1 MNTKEPLKA
10 PLKTPLKTP
19 LKPSKSAIINIAAK
33 TANTP
38 AIGENDIKKHV
49 KNDSRQLC
57 TLRLVLGDQLNP
69 HHSWFRT
76 VDKSVIY
83 AFMELRQ
90 ETDYVLHHAQKI
102 LAIFAGLRD
111 FAAQLK
117 AAGHRVHYITID
129 DTANLPTITDNL
141 RALLSHY
148 QATAFEYQA
157 PDEWRLDVQLAD
169 FAKSLPKLLSV
180 TTPVKSQMVD
190 SEHFF
195 TTRDETALLFGDRK
209 KWLMETFYRQMRV
222 KHGVLIEEGTKPPK
236 PIGGQWNFDAEN
248 RKAWPGLPLAPSDIR
263 LLNGKSE
270 RKVHDHTALWTT
282 IVKAGV
288 KSFGE
293 PSAAKFGWPLNR
305 AQALTQ
311 LDVFIAQVLPNF
323 GDFED
328 AMSSK
333 EWRLFHSLLSFS
345 MNVKMLNP
353 REVVTKAEA
362 AGRSGAAPLA
372 AVEGF
377 IRQILGWRE
386 FMRGFYWAK
395 MQDSLPASYADNN
408 YFNHQMPLP
417 KWFWTG
423 KTQMRCMAAAIGQS
437 LEQAYAHHIQRLM
450 LIGNFALLAGVNPKE
465 LHHWYLGIYID
476 AFEWVE
482 LPNTVGMSQFADGG
496 LLATKPYVSSAAYI
510 DRMSDYCKG
519 CHYDK
524 KLREDTP
531 SKKACPFNALYW
543 DFHVKHADK
552 LANNPRIGMVYQ
564 QLKKMDAG
572 KIEALQTQAKSLRER
587 LDQL

>member
-1 MNTKEPLKA
+1 MTK
-10 PLKTPLKTP
+10 KT
-19 LKPSKSAIINIAAK
+19 
-33 TANTP
+33 
-38 AIGENDIKKHV
+38 
-49 KNDSRQLC
+49 
-57 TLRLVLGDQLNP
+57 TLRLILGDQLNP
-69 HHSWFRT
+69 LHSWFSAKVAK
-76 VDKSVIY
+76 VDDNVIY
-83 AFMELRQ
+83 TLMELRQ

-102 LAIFAGLRD
+102 LAIFAGMRD

-117 AAGHRVHYITID
+117 AAGRSVHYLAID
-129 DTANLPTITDNL
+129 DAANLPSITDNL
-141 RALLSHY
+141 NLLIAKY
-148 QATAFEYQA
+148 KATKFEYQA
-157 PDEWRLDVQLAD
+157 PDEWRLDVQMAEY
-169 FAKSLPKLLSV
+169 AKSLSKAGQVSA
-180 TTPVKSQMVD
+180 QMFD

-195 TTRDETALLFGDRK
+195 TSRDEVALQFGERK

-222 KHGVLIEEGTKPPK
+222 KHGVLIEEGSKPPK
-236 PIGGQWNFDAEN
+236 PLGDQWNFDAEN
-248 RKAWPGLPLAPSDIR
+248 RKAWPGSPALPADIR
-263 LLNGKSE
+263 VVNADLKRTTHNHS
-270 RKVHDHTALWTT
+270 ALWAT

-293 PSAAKFGWPLNR
+293 PNADKFGWPVNR
-305 AQALTQ
+305 AEALAQ
-311 LDVFIAQVLPNF
+311 LDTFIAQVLPNF

-333 EWRLFHSLLSFS
+333 SWRLFHSLLSFS

-353 REVVTKAEA
+353 REVVQKAEA

-395 MQDSLPASYADNN
+395 FKDAGEAAGANPEASYADNN
-408 YFNHQMPLP
+408 YFDHQLPLP

-423 KTQMRCMAAAIGQS
+423 QTQMRCMAAAIGQS

-450 LIGNFALLAGVNPKE
+450 VIGNFALLAGLNPKE

-510 DRMSDYCKG
+510 DRMSDFCKG

-531 SKKACPFNALYW
+531 TKQACPFNALYW

-552 LANNPRIGMVYQ
+552 MSKNPRIGMVYQ
-564 QLKKMDAG
+564 QLKKMDAS
-572 KIEALQTQAKSLRER
+572 KIEALQLQATGLRAR

>member
-1 MNTKEPLKA
+1 MALKNTSKMIASNKNKENS
-10 PLKTPLKTP
+10 T
-19 LKPSKSAIINIAAK
+19 
-33 TANTP
+33 
-38 AIGENDIKKHV
+38 DMV
-49 KNDSRQLC
+49 KNTAKS

-69 HHSWFRT
+69 LHSWFT
-76 VDKSVIY
+76 SVDDGVVY
-83 AFMELRQ
+83 VLMELRQ

-102 LAIFAGLRD
+102 LAIFAGMRD
-111 FAAQLK
+111 FAAQLE
-117 AAGHRVHYITID
+117 AVGHRVHYLEID
-129 DTANLPTITDNL
+129 DAANLPTITENL
-141 RALLSHY
+141 NALIAQY

-157 PDEWRLDVQLAD
+157 PDEWRLDMQMAD
-169 FAKSLPKLLSV
+169 YVKSLTQSQSIS
-180 TTPVKSQMVD
+180 TQMVD

-195 TTRDETALLFGDRK
+195 TARDETALIFGDRK
-209 KWLMETFYRQMRV
+209 KWLMETFYRQMRA
-222 KHGVLIEEGTKPPK
+222 KHGILIEDDSKPPK
-236 PIGGQWNFDAEN
+236 PVGGQWNFDAEN

-263 LLNGKSE
+263 AE
-270 RKVHDHTALWTT
+270 RRKTHDHSFLWTT

-293 PSAAKFGWPLNR
+293 PNASKFGWPLNR
-305 AQALTQ
+305 AEALVQ
-311 LDVFIAQVLPNF
+311 LDIFIAQVLPNF

-333 EWRLFHSLLSFS
+333 SWRLFHSLLSFS

-353 REVVTKAEA
+353 REVVAKAEV
-362 AGRSGAAPLA
+362 AGRSGTAPLA

-386 FMRGFYWAK
+386 FVRGFYWAK
-395 MQDSLPASYADNN
+395 MGDSAGVNPEASYADSN
-408 YFNHQMPLP
+408 YFNHQLPLP
-417 KWFWTG
+417 QWFWTG
-423 KTQMRCMAAAIGQS
+423 QTQMRCMAAAVGQS

-450 LIGNFALLAGVNPKE
+450 VIGNFALLAGLNPKE
-465 LHHWYLGIYID
+465 LHHWYLGVYID

-531 SKKACPFNALYW
+531 TKKACPFNALYW
-543 DFHVKHADK
+543 DFHLKHADK
-552 LANNPRIGMVYQ
+552 LSANPRIGMVYQ
-564 QLKKMDAG
+564 QLKKMDSG
-572 KIEALQTQAKSLRER
+572 KIEALQAQAASFRER
-587 LDQL
+587 LDLL